1 MRLSDYRTLTG
12 DQKVNDAA
20 LWLESGVKTEQV
32 IARLKRLPFGESLEF
47 STPGEIRALSLRIF
61 DRSFAVT
68 YLLEGVAIVIGL
80 LGVAASFSAQTLAR
94 VREFGIL
101 RHIGVTRRQ
110 ILGMLGVEGACL
122 TALGILF
129 GAVIGW
135 CISLILVFVVNP
147 QSFHWTMQMSL
158 PWKGLAGIALTLLV
172 LASLTALI
180 SGRHAV
186 SGQAVRA
193 VREDW

>member
-1 MRLSDYRTLTG
+1 
-12 DQKVNDAA
+12 
-20 LWLESGVKTEQV
+20 
-32 IARLKRLPFGESLEF
+32 
-47 STPGEIRALSLRIF
+47 
-61 DRSFAVT
+61 
-68 YLLEGVAIVIGL
+68 
-80 LGVAASFSAQTLAR
+80 
-94 VREFGIL
+94 
-101 RHIGVTRRQ
+101 
-110 ILGMLGVEGACL
+110 CL

-158 PWKGLAGIALTLLV
+158 PWKGLAGVALTLLV

>member
-1 MRLSDYRTLTG
+1 
-12 DQKVNDAA
+12 
-20 LWLESGVKTEQV
+20 
-32 IARLKRLPFGESLEF
+32 
-47 STPGEIRALSLRIF
+47 
-61 DRSFAVT
+61 
-68 YLLEGVAIVIGL
+68 
-80 LGVAASFSAQTLAR
+80 
-94 VREFGIL
+94 
-101 RHIGVTRRQ
+101 
-110 ILGMLGVEGACL
+110 MLGVEGACL

-129 GAVIGW
+129 GGVIGW

-158 PWKGLAGIALTLLV
+158 PWKGLAGIALALLV

-186 SGQAVRA
+186 SGEAVRA